1 MTRILASDLVKRD
14 FSARL
19 QTAAPA
25 LEIVGLD
32 KDGQVDGP
40 DDSFDAVFLSP
51 DMFFG
56 AARHLFQYLERP
68 VRWFHTSSAGV
79 DHPAFQRVMQRGVRL
94 SNGGGTQAKPIAQ
107 WTMMFMLAA
116 AKGLRPWLDR
126 QANREWK
133 SHESDEL
140 TGRVC
145 GIIGLGAI
153 GLEIARLAKA
163 FEMQT
168 VGVRRSPAPAANVDR
183 VLPLGALD
191 DLLEAADYV
200 VVAAPL
206 NEQSRHMLGEREF
219 GLMKPTAWLLNVGR
233 GAIVREAELVK
244 ALAEG
249 EIAGAALDVFETE
262 PLPEDSP
269 LWTMPNVYV
278 TPHNSGSS
286 PYSLERAVE
295 VFAENL
301 ERFAKDES
309 LLTEVSMTDLVVSQT
324 G

>member
-1 MTRILASDLVKRD
+1 
-14 FSARL
+14 
-19 QTAAPA
+19 
-25 LEIVGLD
+25 
-32 KDGQVDGP
+32 
-40 DDSFDAVFLSP
+40 
-51 DMFFG
+51 
-56 AARHLFQYLERP
+56 
-68 VRWFHTSSAGV
+68 
-79 DHPAFQRVMQRGVRL
+79 
-94 SNGGGTQAKPIAQ
+94 
-107 WTMMFMLAA
+107 
-116 AKGLRPWLDR
+116 
-126 QANREWK
+126 
-133 SHESDEL
+133 
-140 TGRVC
+140 
-145 GIIGLGAI
+145 
-153 GLEIARLAKA
+153 
-163 FEMQT
+163 
-168 VGVRRSPAPAANVDR
+168 VDR

>member
-1 MTRILASDLVKRD
+1 MTRVLVSDLVKRE
-14 FSARL
+14 FASRL
-19 QTAAPA
+19 NAAAPD

-32 KDGQVDGP
+32 KEGQVDGP

-68 VRWFHTSSAGV
+68 VKWFHTSSAGV
-79 DHPAFQRVMQRGVRL
+79 DHPAFRQVMERGVRL

-107 WTMMFMLAA
+107 WTLMFMLAA

-126 QANREWK
+126 QELKEWK
-133 SHESDEL
+133 AHESDEL

-153 GLEIARLAKA
+153 GLEIARLSKA

-168 VGVRRSPAPAANVDR
+168 VGVRRSPAAAANVDR

-191 DLLEAADYV
+191 DLLEASDFV

-219 GLMKPTAWLLNVGR
+219 GLMKRSAWLINVGR
-233 GAIVREAELVK
+233 GAIIREDELVK
-244 ALAEG
+244 ALEAG
-249 EIAGAALDVFETE
+249 EIAGAALDVFEKE

-269 LWTMPNVYV
+269 LWSLPNVYV

-295 VFAENL
+295 VFARNL
-301 ERFAKDES
+301 EQFVADGSLITEVTAKD
-309 LLTEVSMTDLVVSQT
+309 LVSQA

>member
-1 MTRILASDLVKRD
+1 MTRVLVSDLVKRE
-14 FSARL
+14 FASRL
-19 QTAAPA
+19 NTAAPE
-25 LEIVGLD
+25 LEIVALD

-68 VRWFHTSSAGV
+68 VKWFHTSSAGV
-79 DHPAFQRVMQRGVRL
+79 DHPAFRQVMERGVRL

-107 WTMMFMLAA
+107 WTLMFMLAA

-126 QANREWK
+126 QELKEWK
-133 SHESDEL
+133 AHESDEL

-168 VGVRRSPAPAANVDR
+168 VGVRRSPAAAANVDR

-191 DLLEAADYV
+191 DLLEASDFV

-219 GLMKPTAWLLNVGR
+219 GLMKRSAWLINVGR
-233 GAIVREAELVK
+233 GAIIREDELVK
-244 ALAEG
+244 ALEAG
-249 EIAGAALDVFETE
+249 EIAGAALDVFEKE

-269 LWTMPNVYV
+269 LWSLPNVYV

-295 VFAENL
+295 VFARNL
-301 ERFAKDES
+301 EHFVADGSLITEVTAKD
-309 LLTEVSMTDLVVSQT
+309 LVSQA

>member
-301 ERFAKDES
+301 ERFVKDES